1 MQLSEATILIVE
13 DEEII
18 REIMAEWL
26 ARVARRV
33 LTAGNGA
40 EGLEMLDQNR
50 VDAVLS
56 DVRMPVMDGVTFLK
70 TLNKR
75 AGPRPAIL
83 LITGFAD
90 LQPRQAFDLGAET
103 IMEKPMERRDV
114 IAALQQSLTDR
125 DDLWRNPLEGEPHS
139 CIRETFGGLEEAIRE
154 GEIAFGHKGFCI
166 QSAAGLREGPV
177 GLHLEFKDEGKVLR
191 GHGMVRWAD
200 PVQQEVGVE
209 LVYLDPECRG
219 WVTEIAERNGR
230 VCIPGSLKTITASSE
245 EALAKF
251 PVKGALAQ
259 NGNP

>member
-13 DEEII
+13 DEELI

-26 ARVARRV
+26 THVAKRVF
-33 LTAGNGA
+33 TSGNGA
-40 EGLEMLDQNR
+40 EGLEVLEQHH
-50 VDAVLS
+50 VDVVLS

-70 TLNKR
+70 TLNKK
-75 AGPRPAIL
+75 AGVRPAVL

-103 IMEKPMERRDV
+103 IMEKPMERLD
-114 IAALQQSLTDR
+114 IISALQQSLTDR
-125 DDLWRNPLEGEPHS
+125 NDLWRNPLEAEPQS
-139 CIRETFGGLEEAIRE
+139 YIRQTLGGLEEAIRE
-154 GEIAFGHKGFCI
+154 GKIAFGHKGFCI
-166 QSAAGLREGPV
+166 RSAASLREGPV

-219 WVTEIAERNGR
+219 WVTEIAESNGR
-230 VCIPGSLKTITASSE
+230 VCIPGSLKAITASSE
-245 EALAKF
+245 EAVA
-251 PVKGALAQ
+251 
-259 NGNP
+259 